1 MIIITVFFT
10 DVWGDAVNTASRMES
25 YGTPDH
31 IHITRE
37 TYEIVKSMELF
48 DFHPQ
53 GEHFIKGLGNKIT
66 YLAKP
71 SSSSSTNV
79 KKQQPITKLD
89 V

>member
-1 MIIITVFFT
+1 MVFCLP

-31 IHITRE
+31 IHITKE

-53 GEHFIKGLGNKIT
+53 GEHLIKGLGNKIT

-71 SSSSSTNV
+71 SSSYDI
-79 KKQQPITKLD
+79 KKQRSITDLE